1 MCFQPIP
8 HPVDQSHELNR
19 NFLFASSCTQ
29 RLIVPPLLLVERM
42 LYFRAISTELSKQMA
57 EFICRLGTPAGEV
70 VTRTVEAPGV
80 TEARARLERE
90 GFRVFNVTPPK
101 ASGVTALTRLG
112 GRGGQAKVK
121 ANDFLLFNQ
130 QLAALV
136 RAGIPILQ
144 AISMLRKRAASA
156 RLRAVLGDVEDQIRG
171 GAALSQA
178 FASQGSIF
186 PRIYTASILAGER
199 SGALDEVLLRYVTYM
214 RRNVALRRKI
224 RGALAYPLFL
234 LFASGCMVTFLTVYV
249 VPRMSDLFSG
259 FGTELPVVTQIVLGI
274 SHWLSANVIWFGP
287 LFIGGTIA
295 LFLWSRTEGGRLKV
309 DGLLLKIPLAGNLV
323 VQLSI
328 AQATRSLATL
338 LAGGITLVESWEI
351 AAESITNRELRR
363 RSSAILPMIREGRSF
378 TESLEAADWVPL
390 LAVDMVG
397 IGERSGSLREMLDEV
412 AIFYDAES
420 EVRLEQL
427 TTTLEP
433 AILVVMG
440 GIVVTIL
447 LAIYLPI
454 IQSISSGAGVTG
466 HH

>member
-1 MCFQPIP
+1 
-8 HPVDQSHELNR
+8 
-19 NFLFASSCTQ
+19 
-29 RLIVPPLLLVERM
+29 
-42 LYFRAISTELSKQMA
+42 MA

-70 VTRTVEAPGV
+70 VTRTIEASGV
-80 TEARARLERE
+80 NEARSRLERE

-101 ASGVTALTRLG
+101 TAGVTARF
-112 GRGGQAKVK
+112 GRSGGQARVR

-156 RLRAVLGDVEDQIRG
+156 GLRAVLEDVEDQIRG
-171 GAALSQA
+171 GAALSTA

-199 SGALDEVLLRYVTYM
+199 SGALDEVLLRYVNYM

-234 LFASGCMVTFLTVYV
+234 LFASGIMVTFLTIYV
-249 VPRMSDLFSG
+249 VPRMSDLFAG
-259 FGTELPVVTQIVLGI
+259 FGTELPMVTQIVVGL
-274 SHWLSANVIWFGP
+274 STWLSHNVIWFGP
-287 LFIGGTIA
+287 LFIGGSAA
-295 LFLWSRTEGGRLKV
+295 LFFWSRTARGRLKV
-309 DGLLLKIPLAGNLV
+309 DALLLKIPLAGNLV
-323 VQLSI
+323 VQLSV

-351 AAESITNRELRR
+351 AGESITNRELRR
-363 RSSAILPMIREGRSF
+363 RSTEILPMIREGRSF
-378 TESLEAADWVPL
+378 TESLEFAGWLPL
-390 LAVDMVG
+390 LAVDMIG

-412 AIFYDAES
+412 AVFYDAES

-440 GIVVTIL
+440 GVVVTIL

-454 IQSISSGAGVTG
+454 ISSISGGTG
-466 HH
+466 ITGRH

>member
-1 MCFQPIP
+1 
-8 HPVDQSHELNR
+8 
-19 NFLFASSCTQ
+19 
-29 RLIVPPLLLVERM
+29 
-42 LYFRAISTELSKQMA
+42 MA

-80 TEARARLERE
+80 NEARARLERE

-101 ASGVTALTRLG
+101 TGGVTALTRFG
-112 GRGGQAKVK
+112 GRGGQSKVK
-121 ANDFLLFNQ
+121 ASDFLLFNQ

-234 LFASGCMVTFLTVYV
+234 LFASGLMVTFLTVYV
-249 VPRMSDLFSG
+249 VPRMADLFAG
-259 FGTELPVVTQIVLGI
+259 FGTELPFVTRVVLGL
-274 SHWLSANVIWFGP
+274 SKWLSSNVLWFGP
-287 LFIGGTIA
+287 LFIGGA
-295 LFLWSRTEGGRLKV
+295 VVLLLWSRTESGRLKV
-309 DGLLLKIPLAGNLV
+309 DALLLRIPLAGNLV
-323 VQLSI
+323 IQLSI

-363 RSSAILPMIREGRSF
+363 RSSAILPMIREGRTF
-378 TESLEAADWVPL
+378 TESLEFAKWVPM
-390 LAVDMVG
+390 LAVDMIG

-412 AIFYDAES
+412 AVFYDAES

-454 IQSISSGAGVTG
+454 IQSISGGAGVTG
-466 HH
+466 RH

>member
-1 MCFQPIP
+1 
-8 HPVDQSHELNR
+8 
-19 NFLFASSCTQ
+19 
-29 RLIVPPLLLVERM
+29 
-42 LYFRAISTELSKQMA
+42 MA

-80 TEARARLERE
+80 NEARARLELE

-101 ASGVTALTRLG
+101 ASGVTTLTRLG

-121 ANDFLLFNQ
+121 ASDFLLFNQ

-178 FASQGSIF
+178 FASQGGIF

-259 FGTELPVVTQIVLGI
+259 LAGGELPIVTQIVVGL
-274 SHWLSANVIWFGP
+274 SKWLTANVIWFGP
-287 LFIGGTIA
+287 LFIGGIIA
-295 LFLWSRTEGGRLKV
+295 LFLWSRTGAGRLRV
-309 DGLLLKIPLAGNLV
+309 DAFILKIPLAGNLV
-323 VQLSI
+323 MQLSV
-328 AQATRSLATL
+328 AQVTRSLATL

-378 TESLEAADWVPL
+378 TESLEAAKWVPP

-412 AIFYDAES
+412 AVFYDGES

-454 IQSISSGAGVTG
+454 IQSISSGGAVRV

>member
-1 MCFQPIP
+1 
-8 HPVDQSHELNR
+8 
-19 NFLFASSCTQ
+19 
-29 RLIVPPLLLVERM
+29 
-42 LYFRAISTELSKQMA
+42 MA

-70 VTRTVEAPGV
+70 VTRTVEAAGV
-80 TEARARLERE
+80 NEARARLERE

-101 ASGVTALTRLG
+101 TAGVAALTKL
-112 GRGGQAKVK
+112 GRGGAQARVK

-130 QLAALV
+130 QLAALS

-144 AISMLRKRAASA
+144 AISMLRKRATST
-156 RLRAVLGDVEDQIRG
+156 RLRSVLADVEEKIRG

-178 FASQGSIF
+178 FAAQGSVF

-199 SGALDEVLLRYVTYM
+199 SGALDDVLSRYVTYM

-224 RGALAYPLFL
+224 RGALAYPTFL
-234 LFASGCMVTFLTVYV
+234 LIASAAMVTFLTIYV
-249 VPRMSDLFSG
+249 VPRMSELFSG
-259 FGTELPVVTQIVLGI
+259 FGNELPTITQVVVGV
-274 SHWLSANVIWFGP
+274 SRWLSSNVFWFGP
-287 LFIGGTIA
+287 LLIGAFVLIFI
-295 LFLWSRTEGGRLKV
+295 WSRTPIGRLQL
-309 DGLLLKIPLAGNLV
+309 DSLILKIPLAGNLV
-323 VQLSI
+323 VQLSV

-351 AAESITNRELRR
+351 ASESITNLELRR

-378 TESLEAADWVPL
+378 TESLEAAGWLPA
-390 LAVDMVG
+390 LAIDMIG

-412 AIFYDAES
+412 AVFYDAES

-440 GIVVTIL
+440 GVVVTIL

-454 IQSISSGAGVTG
+454 IYSISSGSGVTAR
-466 HH
+466 

>member
-1 MCFQPIP
+1 
-8 HPVDQSHELNR
+8 
-19 NFLFASSCTQ
+19 
-29 RLIVPPLLLVERM
+29 
-42 LYFRAISTELSKQMA
+42 MA

-70 VTRTVEAPGV
+70 VTRTVEAQGV
-80 TEARARLERE
+80 NEARARLERE
-90 GFRVFNVTPPK
+90 GFRVFNVSPPRT
-101 ASGVTALTRLG
+101 SGVSALTRF
-112 GRGGQAKVK
+112 GRPGANPKVK

-156 RLRAVLGDVEDQIRG
+156 RLRSVLGEVEEQIRG

-178 FASQGSIF
+178 FASQGSMF

-199 SGALDEVLLRYVTYM
+199 SGMLDDVLSRYVTYM

-224 RGALAYPLFL
+224 RGALAYPMFL
-234 LFASGCMVTFLTVYV
+234 LFASGCMVTFLTIYV
-249 VPRMSDLFSG
+249 VPKMSELFSG
-259 FGTELPVVTQIVLGI
+259 FGSELPTVTQIVVGL
-274 SHWLSANVIWFGP
+274 SRWLSSNVIWFGP
-287 LFIGGTIA
+287 LIIGGA
-295 LFLWSRTEGGRLKV
+295 VVLFIWSRTPAGKLQISN
-309 DGLLLKIPLAGNLV
+309 LILKIPLAGNLA
-323 VQLSI
+323 VQMSV

-351 AAESITNRELRR
+351 ASESITNLELRR
-363 RSSAILPMIREGRSF
+363 RSSMILPMIREGRSF
-378 TESLEAADWVPL
+378 TESLEEAGWLPPL
-390 LAVDMVG
+390 AIDMIG

-412 AIFYDAES
+412 AVFYDAES

-433 AILVVMG
+433 AILIVMG
-440 GIVVTIL
+440 GVVVTIL

-466 HH
+466 SRH

>member
-1 MCFQPIP
+1 
-8 HPVDQSHELNR
+8 
-19 NFLFASSCTQ
+19 
-29 RLIVPPLLLVERM
+29 
-42 LYFRAISTELSKQMA
+42 MA

-70 VTRTVEAPGV
+70 VTRTIEAAGV
-80 TEARARLERE
+80 HEARARLERE

-101 ASGVTALTRLG
+101 TTGVTALTRLG
-112 GRGGQAKVK
+112 GRSGQPRVK

-130 QLAALV
+130 QLAALF

-144 AISMLRKRAASA
+144 AIAMLRKRAASS
-156 RLRAVLGDVEDQIRG
+156 RLRAVLGEVEDQIRG
-171 GAALSQA
+171 GAALSEA
-178 FASQGSIF
+178 FAAQGSIF

-199 SGALDEVLLRYVTYM
+199 SGALDEVLNRYVTYM

-234 LFASGCMVTFLTVYV
+234 LFASAIMVIFLTVYV
-249 VPRMSDLFSG
+249 VPRMSDLFTG
-259 FGTELPVVTQIVLGI
+259 FGTELPTVTQIVVG
-274 SHWLSANVIWFGP
+274 LSNWMSSNIFWFAP
-287 LFIGGTIA
+287 LFIGGAVA
-295 LFLWSRTEGGRLKV
+295 LFLWTRTSAGRMHV
-309 DGLLLKIPLAGNLV
+309 DAFLLKIPLAGKLV
-323 VQLSI
+323 IQLSV

-363 RSSAILPMIREGRSF
+363 RSSEILPMIREGRTF
-378 TESLEAADWVPL
+378 TESLEAANWVPA
-390 LAVDMVG
+390 LAIDMVG

-412 AIFYDAES
+412 AVFYDAES

-440 GIVVTIL
+440 GVVITIL

-454 IQSISSGAGVTG
+454 IQSISGASGITG
-466 HH
+466 HR

>member
-1 MCFQPIP
+1 
-8 HPVDQSHELNR
+8 
-19 NFLFASSCTQ
+19 
-29 RLIVPPLLLVERM
+29 M
-42 LYFRAISTELSKQMA
+42 LTKR
-57 EFICRLGTPAGEV
+57 
-70 VTRTVEAPGV
+70 APGSNS
-80 TEARARLERE
+80 R
-90 GFRVFNVTPPK
+90 GFGSSTLCRQRP
-101 ASGVTALTRLG
+101 SGVTSLTRF
-112 GRGGQAKVK
+112 GRSGAHPRVK

-144 AISMLRKRAASA
+144 SISMLRKRAASA
-156 RLRAVLGDVEDQIRG
+156 RLQAVLGDVEDKIRG
-171 GAALSQA
+171 GAALSEA
-178 FASQGSIF
+178 FAAQGPIF

-199 SGALDEVLLRYVTYM
+199 SGALDEVLRRYVTYM

-224 RGALAYPLFL
+224 RGALAYPTFL
-234 LFASGCMVTFLTVYV
+234 LVASAAMVTFLTVYV
-249 VPRMSDLFSG
+249 VPRMSELFSG
-259 FGTELPVVTQIVLGI
+259 FGNELPTITQIVVAI
-274 SHWLSANVIWFGP
+274 SRWLSSNVYWFVP
-287 LFIGGTIA
+287 LVVGGVA
-295 LFLWSRTEGGRLKV
+295 LLLLWSRTSSGRLAV
-309 DGLLLKIPLAGNLV
+309 NSLVLRIPLAGNLV
-323 VQLSI
+323 VQLSV

-351 AAESITNRELRR
+351 ASESITNLELRR

-378 TESLEAADWVPL
+378 TESLEAAGWLPP
-390 LAVDMVG
+390 LAVDMIG

-412 AIFYDAES
+412 AVFYDAES

-440 GIVVTIL
+440 GVVVTIL

-466 HH
+466 R